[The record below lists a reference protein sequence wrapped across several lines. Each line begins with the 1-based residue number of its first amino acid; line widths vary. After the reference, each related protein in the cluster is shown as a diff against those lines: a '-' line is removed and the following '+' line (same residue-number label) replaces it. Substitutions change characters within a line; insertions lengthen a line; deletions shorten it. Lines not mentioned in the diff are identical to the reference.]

1 MSRLSTRE
9 ISYVALFTALIA
21 VGAFVTIPLGPVPFT
36 LQPLFVLLAG
46 LVLGARL
53 GALSVV
59 AYLVLG
65 LMAPVYAGGT
75 SGLGVLFG
83 PTGGYLLGFVF
94 GALVA
99 GIIGGS
105 RNAGTVRLA
114 AAGMVGLLPIYGL
127 GATWLAISLH
137 TTDLR
142 LVLVGGVLQFLPF
155 DILKAAAAGLI
166 ANSLIRSPL
175 GLPAALRGR

>member
-1 MSRLSTRE
+1 LSRLSTRE
-9 ISYVALFTALIA
+9 ISHVALFTALIA
-21 VGAFVTIPLGPVPFT
+21 AGAFVTIPLGPVPFT

-46 LVLGARL
+46 LVLGSRL

-59 AYLVLG
+59 AYVLLG
-65 LMAPVYAGGT
+65 LVAPVYAGGT

-83 PTGGYLLGFVF
+83 PTGGYLLGFVL

-99 GIIGGS
+99 GTVGRSRDAGAPRLVVGG
-105 RNAGTVRLA
+105 LA
-114 AAGMVGLLPIYGL
+114 GLLPIYAL

-137 TTDLR
+137 ATDLR

-155 DILKAAAAGLI
+155 DIIKAVVAGVLAHALI
-166 ANSLIRSPL
+166 KSPI

>member
-1 MSRLSTRE
+1 LSRLSTRE
-9 ISYVALFTALIA
+9 LTYVALFSALIA
-21 VGAFVTIPLGPVPFT
+21 AGAFITIPLGPVPFT

-46 LVLGARL
+46 LVLGPRL

-65 LMAPVYAGGT
+65 LVAPVYHGGT

-94 GALVA
+94 GAMVA
-99 GIIGGS
+99 GAIGRSGD
-105 RNAGTVRLA
+105 AGTSRLVV
-114 AAGMVGLLPIYGL
+114 GGLSGLLPIYFL
-127 GATWLAISLH
+127 GATWLAVSLH

-142 LVLVGGVLQFLPF
+142 LILVGGVLQFLPF
-155 DILKAAAAGLI
+155 DIIKAIAAGVL
-166 ANSLIRSPL
+166 AHALLRSPL

>member
-1 MSRLSTRE
+1 LSRLSTRE
-9 ISYVALFTALIA
+9 ISHAALFTALIA
-21 VGAFVTIPLGPVPFT
+21 SGAFVTIPLGPVPFT

-46 LVLGARL
+46 LVLGPRL

-59 AYLVLG
+59 AYLLLG
-65 LMAPVYAGGT
+65 LVAPVYAGGT

-83 PTGGYLLGFVF
+83 PTGGYLLGFVL

-99 GIIGGS
+99 GAVGRS
-105 RNAGTVRLA
+105 RDAGTPRLIMGGLA
-114 AAGMVGLLPIYGL
+114 GLLPIYVL

-137 TTDLR
+137 ATDLR

-155 DILKAAAAGLI
+155 DIIKAFVAGVL
-166 ANSLIRSPL
+166 AHALIRSPL
-175 GLPAALRGR
+175 GLPADLRGH